1 MSTDMKTVR
10 DAEDV
15 EQVHNGE
22 EVDAAVENKRGTPA
36 RKNAARSNGRGG
48 NAPLDDSF
56 GMYLREIGRI
66 DLLTREQEF
75 DLGVRIR
82 SGDDDAVHELV
93 QANLRFVVNVA
104 KRYMNRGI
112 PLADL
117 VTEGNLGLYE
127 AARRFDERK
136 GCRFI
141 SYAVWWI
148 RRNLNKAMADQVHL
162 VHYPHSRRDTLRS
175 VCRAEEKLEKKLQR
189 EPSLHEIA
197 EATGRPAVEI
207 QEAMASVRAYSMVT
221 DYEDPDRDAPLNRIA
236 DEAEDSPEFGLQELE
251 RAHDVREA
259 VESLNQREELIIN
272 LYFGLTG
279 EEPYT
284 LGEIGER
291 LHLSKERIR
300 QLKDRA
306 LHRMRTSPAQKRLEA
321 HLN

>member
-1 MSTDMKTVR
+1 MGVKIVGRRESSN
-10 DAEDV
+10 
-15 EQVHNGE
+15 QV
-22 EVDAAVENKRGTPA
+22 
-36 RKNAARSNGRGG
+36 
-48 NAPLDDSF
+48 PLDDSF
-56 GMYLREIGRI
+56 GMYLRDIGRI
-66 DLLTREQEF
+66 PLLTREQERK
-75 DLGVRIR
+75 LGRRIR
-82 SGDDDAVHELV
+82 RADEEAVHELV
-93 QANLRFVVNVA
+93 QANLRFVVNIA

-136 GCRFI
+136 GCAFI

-148 RRNLNKAMADQVHL
+148 RRNLNKALADQLHL
-162 VHYPHSRRDTLRS
+162 VHFPHSRRDTLRD
-175 VCRAEEKLEKKLQR
+175 VCRAEEDLEKRLQR
-189 EPSLHEIA
+189 EPSLEEVADAI
-197 EATGRPAVEI
+197 GRPSTEI

-221 DYEDPDRDAPLNRIA
+221 DYEDPERETPLNRIA
-236 DEAEDSPEFGLQELE
+236 DEEGRSAPDEGLEGTE
-251 RAHDVREA
+251 RAQDIREA

-284 LGEIGER
+284 LGEIGEK

-306 LHRMRTSPAQKRLEA
+306 LQRLRTGSANRRLQA

>member
-1 MSTDMKTVR
+1 M
-10 DAEDV
+10 
-15 EQVHNGE
+15 
-22 EVDAAVENKRGTPA
+22 A
-36 RKNAARSNGRGG
+36 RVTNRERESV
-48 NAPLDDSF
+48 PLDDSF
-56 GMYLREIGRI
+56 GMYLRDIGRI
-66 DLLTREQEF
+66 PLLSRAQERE
-75 DLGVRIR
+75 LGMRIR
-82 SGDDDAVHELV
+82 AGDESAVHELV
-93 QANLRFVVNVA
+93 QANLRFVVSIA

-136 GCRFI
+136 DCAFI

-148 RRNLNKAMADQVHL
+148 RRNLNKALAEQVHL
-162 VHYPHSRRDTLRS
+162 IQYPHSRKETLRD

-189 EPSLHEIA
+189 EPTVEEIA
-197 EATGRPAVEI
+197 RAIGKTSSEI

-221 DYEDPDRDAPLNRIA
+221 DYEDPERESPLTRIA
-236 DEAEDSPEFGLQELE
+236 DDDIGLSPDLGLEDEEMTT
-251 RAHDVREA
+251 HVRDA
-259 VESLNQREELIIN
+259 VESLSQREELILN

-284 LGEIGER
+284 LSEIGDK
-291 LHLSKERIR
+291 LHLSKERVR

-306 LHRMRTSPAQKRLEA
+306 LLRLRTGNLSKRLVA

>member
-1 MSTDMKTVR
+1 MATKVASRRK
-10 DAEDV
+10 A
-15 EQVHNGE
+15 
-22 EVDAAVENKRGTPA
+22 GT
-36 RKNAARSNGRGG
+36 NV
-48 NAPLDDSF
+48 PLDDSF

-66 DLLTREQEF
+66 DLLKREQEG
-75 DLGVRIR
+75 DLGRRIR
-82 SGDDDAVHELV
+82 SGDESAVHELV
-93 QANLRFVVNVA
+93 QANLRFVVNIS

-112 PLADL
+112 PLPDL

-136 GCRFI
+136 GCAFI

-148 RRNLNKAMADQVHL
+148 RRNLNKALADQVHL
-162 VHYPHSRRDTLRS
+162 VHYPHSRRDTLRNI
-175 VCRAEEKLEKKLQR
+175 CRTEEKLEKKLQR
-189 EPSLHEIA
+189 EPSLEEVA
-197 EATGRPAVEI
+197 EAIGRPATEL

-221 DYEDPDRDAPLNRIA
+221 DYEDPERESPLNRIA
-236 DEAEDSPEFGLQELE
+236 DENDESPEIGLQEME

-306 LHRMRTSPAQKRLEA
+306 LLRLRNGGMKPRLEA

>member
-1 MSTDMKTVR
+1 MKKPR
-10 DAEDV
+10 
-15 EQVHNGE
+15 
-22 EVDAAVENKRGTPA
+22 ENV
-36 RKNAARSNGRGG
+36 
-48 NAPLDDSF
+48 PLDDSF
-56 GMYLREIGRI
+56 GMYLRDIGRI
-66 DLLTREQEF
+66 SLLTRAQEQ
-75 DLGVRIR
+75 DLGRRIR
-82 SGDDDAVHELV
+82 RGEEKAVHELV
-93 QANLRFVVNVA
+93 QANLRFVVSIA

-112 PLADL
+112 PLSDL

-136 GCRFI
+136 GCAFI

-148 RRNLNKAMADQVHL
+148 RRNLNKALADQLHL

-175 VCRAEEKLEKKLQR
+175 VCQAEETLEKKLER
-189 EPSLHEIA
+189 EPSLEEVARAI
-197 EATGRPAVEI
+197 GRAPQEI
-207 QEAMASVRAYSMVT
+207 QEAMASVRAYSMIT
-221 DYEDPDRDAPLNRIA
+221 DYEEPDREAALNRIA
-236 DEAEDSPEFGLQELE
+236 DGSDESSPVEGLEGLE
-251 RAHDVREA
+251 RDGDVREA

-284 LGEIGER
+284 LGEIGEK

-306 LHRMRTSPAQKRLEA
+306 LHRLRTSPMHRRLEA

>member
-1 MSTDMKTVR
+1 MARATVR
-10 DAEDV
+10 NV
-15 EQVHNGE
+15 V
-22 EVDAAVENKRGTPA
+22 
-36 RKNAARSNGRGG
+36 
-48 NAPLDDSF
+48 PLDDSF

-66 DLLTREQEF
+66 PLLTRVQERS
-75 DLGVRIR
+75 LGERIR
-82 SGDDDAVHELV
+82 GGDESAVHELV
-93 QANLRFVVNVA
+93 QANLRFVVSIA

-136 GCRFI
+136 DCAFI

-148 RRNLNKAMADQVHL
+148 RRNLNKAFAEQVHL
-162 VHYPHSRRDTLRS
+162 VQFPHSRKETLRS
-175 VCRAEEKLEKKLQR
+175 VYRAEERLEKSLER
-189 EPSLHEIA
+189 EPTLDEIA
-197 EATGRPAVEI
+197 EAIGKRPGEI

-221 DYEDPDRDAPLNRIA
+221 DYDDPDREAPLNRIA
-236 DEAEDSPEFGLQELE
+236 DEDLGASPDLGLEDEEMTT
-251 RAHDVREA
+251 HVRDA
-259 VESLNQREELIIN
+259 VESRSQREELILN

-284 LGEIGER
+284 LSEIGDK
-291 LHLSKERIR
+291 LHLSKERVR

-306 LHRMRTSPAQKRLEA
+306 LDRLRTGSMNKRLVA

>member
-1 MSTDMKTVR
+1 MSVQQANRRSR
-10 DAEDV
+10 DSRV
-15 EQVHNGE
+15 
-22 EVDAAVENKRGTPA
+22 
-36 RKNAARSNGRGG
+36 
-48 NAPLDDSF
+48 PLDDSF
-56 GMYLREIGRI
+56 GMYLRDIGRI
-66 DLLTREQEF
+66 PLLSREQEQK
-75 DLGVRIR
+75 LGRRIR
-82 SGDDDAVHELV
+82 RNDEEAVHELV
-93 QANLRFVVNVA
+93 QANLRFVVNIA

-112 PLADL
+112 PLPDL

-136 GCRFI
+136 GCAFI

-148 RRNLNKAMADQVHL
+148 RRNLNKALADQLHL
-162 VHYPHSRRDTLRS
+162 VHYPHSRRDTLRA
-175 VCRAEEKLEKKLQR
+175 VCRAEEDLEKRLER
-189 EPSLHEIA
+189 APSLEEVADAIGRQ
-197 EATGRPAVEI
+197 ATEI

-221 DYEDPDRDAPLNRIA
+221 DYEDPEREAPLNRIA
-236 DEAEDSPEFGLQELE
+236 DESPDISPDLGLEGTE
-251 RAHDVREA
+251 CADDVREA

-284 LGEIGER
+284 LGEIGEK

-306 LHRMRTSPAQKRLEA
+306 LQRLRTSTLNQRLEA

>member
-1 MSTDMKTVR
+1 MKKTQERV
-10 DAEDV
+10 
-15 EQVHNGE
+15 
-22 EVDAAVENKRGTPA
+22 
-36 RKNAARSNGRGG
+36 
-48 NAPLDDSF
+48 PLDDSF

-66 DLLTREQEF
+66 SLLTREQEQK
-75 DLGVRIR
+75 LGRRIR
-82 SGDDDAVHELV
+82 RGDEAAVHEMV
-93 QANLRFVVNVA
+93 QANLRFVVSIA

-112 PLADL
+112 PLSDL

-136 GCRFI
+136 GCAFI

-148 RRNLNKAMADQVHL
+148 RRNLNKALADQLHL
-162 VHYPHSRRDTLRS
+162 VHYPHSRRDTLRN
-175 VCRAEEKLEKKLQR
+175 VCRAEESLEKKLER
-189 EPSLHEIA
+189 EPSLEEVGQAIGKA
-197 EATGRPAVEI
+197 PAEI
-207 QEAMASVRAYSMVT
+207 QEAMASVRAYSIVT
-221 DYEDPDRDAPLNRIA
+221 DYDEPDREAPLDRIA
-236 DEAEDSPEFGLQELE
+236 DDAGELSAQIGLEGLE
-251 RAHDVREA
+251 RDHDVREA

-284 LGEIGER
+284 LGEIGEK

-306 LHRMRTSPAQKRLEA
+306 LHRLRTSPMHRRLEA

>member
-1 MSTDMKTVR
+1 MSTKT
-10 DAEDV
+10 
-15 EQVHNGE
+15 
-22 EVDAAVENKRGTPA
+22 
-36 RKNAARSNGRGG
+36 RSSETKKAKTGV
-48 NAPLDDSF
+48 PLDDSF

-66 DLLTREQEF
+66 DLLTREQEQEI
-75 DLGVRIR
+75 GKRIR
-82 SGDDDAVHELV
+82 AGDEQAVHELV
-93 QANLRFVVNVA
+93 QANLRFVVNIS

-127 AARRFDERK
+127 AARRFDERR

-162 VHYPHSRRDTLRS
+162 VHYPHSRRDTLRN
-175 VCRAEEKLEKKLQR
+175 VCKVEEKLEKKLQR
-189 EPSLHEIA
+189 EPSLSEVA
-197 EATGRPAVEI
+197 KAVGRPANEI

-221 DYEDPDRDAPLNRIA
+221 DYEDGDRESPLHRIA
-236 DEAEDSPEFGLQELE
+236 CDREDSPEIGLQELE

-306 LHRMRTSPAQKRLEA
+306 LQRMKTGEVHGRLHA

>member
-1 MSTDMKTVR
+1 
-10 DAEDV
+10 
-15 EQVHNGE
+15 
-22 EVDAAVENKRGTPA
+22 
-36 RKNAARSNGRGG
+36 
-48 NAPLDDSF
+48 
-56 GMYLREIGRI
+56 MYLRDIGRI
-66 DLLTREQEF
+66 PLLTRDQEQK
-75 DLGVRIR
+75 LGRRIR
-82 SGDDDAVHELV
+82 SNDEEAVHELV
-93 QANLRFVVNVA
+93 QANLRFVVNIA

-112 PLADL
+112 PLPDL

-136 GCRFI
+136 GCAFI

-148 RRNLNKAMADQVHL
+148 RRNLNKALADQLHL
-162 VHYPHSRRDTLRS
+162 VHYPHSRRDTLRE
-175 VCRAEEKLEKKLQR
+175 VCRAEEDLEKKLER
-189 EPSLHEIA
+189 EPSLEEVADAI
-197 EATGRPAVEI
+197 GRPGTEI

-221 DYEDPDRDAPLNRIA
+221 DYEDPEREAPLNRIA
-236 DEAEDSPEFGLQELE
+236 DEASDIAPDLGLEGAE
-251 RAHDVREA
+251 CADDVREA

-284 LGEIGER
+284 LGEIGEK

-306 LHRMRTSPAQKRLEA
+306 LQRLRTSSMNHRLEA

>member
-1 MSTDMKTVR
+1 MKKTRERV
-10 DAEDV
+10 
-15 EQVHNGE
+15 
-22 EVDAAVENKRGTPA
+22 
-36 RKNAARSNGRGG
+36 
-48 NAPLDDSF
+48 PLDDSF

-66 DLLTREQEF
+66 SLLTRDQEQV
-75 DLGVRIR
+75 LGRRIR
-82 SGDDDAVHELV
+82 AGDEQAVHELV
-93 QANLRFVVNVA
+93 QANLRFVVNIA

-112 PLADL
+112 PLSDL

-136 GCRFI
+136 GCAFI

-148 RRNLNKAMADQVHL
+148 RRNLNKTLADQLHL
-162 VHYPHSRRDTLRS
+162 VHYPHSRRDTLRN
-175 VCRAEEKLEKKLQR
+175 VCRAEEKLEKKLER
-189 EPSLHEIA
+189 EPSLE
-197 EATGRPAVEI
+197 EVATAIGKAPQEI

-221 DYEDPDRDAPLNRIA
+221 DYEEPDRETPLNRIA
-236 DEAEDSPEFGLQELE
+236 DSSDESSPHEGLEGLE
-251 RAHDVREA
+251 RDTDVRDA

-284 LGEIGER
+284 LGEIGEK

-306 LHRMRTSPAQKRLEA
+306 LHRLRTSPMHRRLEA

>member
-1 MSTDMKTVR
+1 MKRT
-10 DAEDV
+10 
-15 EQVHNGE
+15 
-22 EVDAAVENKRGTPA
+22 
-36 RKNAARSNGRGG
+36 AARDR
-48 NAPLDDSF
+48 APLDDSF

-66 DLLTREQEF
+66 PLLTREEEGS
-75 DLGVRIR
+75 LGRRIR
-82 SGDDDAVHELV
+82 SGEERAVHELV
-93 QANLRFVVNVA
+93 QANLRFVVNIA

-112 PLADL
+112 PLSDL

-136 GCRFI
+136 GCAFI

-148 RRNLNKAMADQVHL
+148 RRNLNKALADQLHL
-162 VHYPHSRRDTLRS
+162 VHYPHSRRDTLRD
-175 VCRAEEKLEKKLQR
+175 VCRAEESLEKRLER
-189 EPSLHEIA
+189 EPSLEEVADAI
-197 EATGRPAVEI
+197 GKRSSEI

-221 DYEDPDRDAPLNRIA
+221 DYEDPERETPLNRIA
-236 DEAEDSPEFGLQELE
+236 ADTEGVSPHMGLEGVE
-251 RAHDVREA
+251 RDHDVHEA
-259 VESLNQREELIIN
+259 VEQLNQREELIIN

-284 LGEIGER
+284 LGEIGEK

-306 LHRMRTSPAQKRLEA
+306 LHRLRTGGMNTRLEA

>member
-1 MSTDMKTVR
+1 MSTDTKVAR
-10 DAEDV
+10 DADDV
-15 EQVHNGE
+15 EHLHNTDE
-22 EVDAAVENKRGTPA
+22 MDVAVTNKDGARG
-36 RKNAARSNGRGG
+36 RNGRSRGG
-48 NAPLDDSF
+48 SAPLDDSF

-75 DLGVRIR
+75 ELGRRIR
-82 SGDDDAVHELV
+82 NGDDDAVHELV

-189 EPSLHEIA
+189 EPSLNEIA

-221 DYEDPDRDAPLNRIA
+221 DYEDPERDAPLNRIA
-236 DEAEDSPEFGLQELE
+236 DEAEDSPEYGLQELE

>member
-1 MSTDMKTVR
+1 MKKSRERV
-10 DAEDV
+10 
-15 EQVHNGE
+15 
-22 EVDAAVENKRGTPA
+22 
-36 RKNAARSNGRGG
+36 
-48 NAPLDDSF
+48 PLDDSF

-66 DLLTREQEF
+66 SLLTRGEEQV
-75 DLGVRIR
+75 LGRRIR
-82 SGDDDAVHELV
+82 GGDEQAVHELV
-93 QANLRFVVNVA
+93 QANLRFVVNIA

-112 PLADL
+112 PLSDL

-136 GCRFI
+136 GCAFI

-148 RRNLNKAMADQVHL
+148 RRNLNKALADQLHL

-175 VCRAEEKLEKKLQR
+175 VCRAEETLEKKLER
-189 EPSLHEIA
+189 EPSLEEVARAIGKA
-197 EATGRPAVEI
+197 PQEI
-207 QEAMASVRAYSMVT
+207 QEAMASVRAYSIVT
-221 DYEDPDRDAPLNRIA
+221 DYEEPDREAPLNRIA
-236 DEAEDSPEFGLQELE
+236 DADDASPEEGLEGLE
-251 RAHDVREA
+251 RDTDVREA

-284 LGEIGER
+284 LGEIGEK

-306 LHRMRTSPAQKRLEA
+306 LHRLRTSPMHRRLEA